1 MTTMGSVLDFLFI
14 QRAPWLTNITHRGK
28 VQRGALS
35 PGLFGSLVGFLW
47 CALAV
52 GGCAIIPGND
62 VYDMRMSGKSDVKL
76 PVETAEGTVP
86 ANVTVRPITAEL
98 IIQKE
103 KDLRSAPEKPFVPV
117 RHQDYRLAPG
127 DIISIIVW
135 DHPELTIPAGEF
147 RSAEQAGTVV
157 SEDGTIFF
165 PFAGVIK
172 VEGLTLRQVRQTL
185 TEKLSPT
192 IENVQLEVRVA
203 TYRSQRVYVV
213 GEVLKPGIIPVT
225 DVPLTM
231 VEAVNQAG
239 GFAPDADQARITLTR
254 AGKTSQIDL
263 LALYEDGDTS
273 QNVAL
278 KSGDIVNIPDR
289 QRNKIFVLGSVNTPG
304 SQLMNKRRL
313 TLTEALSDAADIDQ
327 LIANPNQIYV
337 LRGGDKPEIY
347 HLASKSP
354 DALLLADRFP
364 LQPRDVVY
372 VDAADIVRWNR
383 LISNLLPTD
392 NALATHGVYETST
405 TTVTTSP

>member
-1 MTTMGSVLDFLFI
+1 MKNMGSELDV
-14 QRAPWLTNITHRGK
+14 APLQDASWLTKAIHWGK
-28 VQRGALS
+28 AHKRAVSPSPLTVLLTSALVLS
-35 PGLFGSLVGFLW
+35 
-47 CALAV
+47 
-52 GGCAIIPGND
+52 GCAIIPGND
-62 VYDMRMSGKSDVKL
+62 VYGIRMSGKSDVKL

-103 KDLRSAPEKPFVPV
+103 KELRSAPEKPYVPP
-117 RHQDYRLAPG
+117 RHQDYRLAAG
-127 DIISIIVW
+127 DIINIIVW

-147 RSAEQAGTVV
+147 RSAEQSGTVV
-157 SEDGTIFF
+157 AEDGTIFF

-172 VEGLTLRQVRQTL
+172 VQGLTLRQVRQIL

-203 TYRSQRVYVV
+203 AYRSQRVYVV
-213 GEVLKPGIIPVT
+213 GEVLRPGIVPVT
-225 DVPLTM
+225 DIALTM

-239 GFAPDADQARITLTR
+239 GFSPEADHRHITLTR

-278 KSGDIVNIPDR
+278 KNGDIVNIPDR
-289 QRNKIFVLGSVNTPG
+289 RFNKVFVLGAVNTPG

-392 NALATHGVYETST
+392 NVLSSHNVYPTSGST
-405 TTVTTSP
+405 ITTSP